1 LKHKTATSFISR
13 QLLIQQLM
21 YKTIFPTTFRLA
33 NDKTIAPKHANQNQ
47 SSANYIHEK
56 NDLGTVL
63 LKHLRTTWTYANI

>member
-1 LKHKTATSFISR
+1 
-13 QLLIQQLM
+13 M